1 MRSNSLFITL
11 ILSSLTLVF
20 SCKDR
25 NYKVENG
32 KSNPFKNLAPNIK
45 IDEIDSLL
53 SLGNVNKLDL
63 SYLYFKKGKVLS
75 KLQKDKEAAANFEKA
90 LNLFKKQHNKTYLAE
105 TYWHL
110 GSEYA
115 FLNEKVKATTY
126 LLKALE
132 VNKDLKQQKLE
143 ANIYG
148 SLAHV
153 HYLYKDFDKAIGY
166 TQKAITIQKL
176 NKDTLSLSAT
186 YNNLAV
192 IYKNM
197 GNFDLALK
205 NNKESLK
212 LNKLLND
219 KSAIAKSYNN
229 IGLVYESLSQYSKAE
244 SYYLKSVEL
253 NKEIKNFNSSSLRN
267 LGSYYLRKKDYK
279 KSKNSYLKALEIE
292 KQTGNISK
300 LITIY
305 NVLLNISLKE
315 KDFENSLTYQTK
327 RDSLNI
333 IQSRTNNKES
343 LKLAENQY
351 KLAARETELK
361 QQLKINKKD
370 KIIFGFLAL
379 LLLSLVTFGYLSVKN
394 RRLKNEKEKVML
406 EQRVLRSQMNP
417 HFIFNALAAIQNSL
431 LDNNPIK
438 SASYLSRFAKLIRQ
452 NFDFINEKSILLK
465 DEIDA
470 LINYMDTQKMRFN
483 DKFDYEINL
492 HSDIDIHQIEIP
504 PLLLQPF
511 IENAIEHGFKNKKE
525 KGKISIS
532 ISKQSNSICYEIK
545 DNGKGYNK
553 ASKNNKA
560 HAIDVF
566 KKRLQLLEK
575 GDEKT
580 FNIESSSKGTT
591 IKFCL
596 KQ

>member
-1 MRSNSLFITL
+1 VHSKFIYFISLISI
-11 ILSSLTLVF
+11 ILLFF
-20 SCKDR
+20 SCTKQQI
-25 NYKVENG
+25 KEEI
-32 KSNPFKNLAPNIK
+32 SNEKKLNSDINIT
-45 IDEIDSLL
+45 EIDSLI
-53 SLGNVNKLDL
+53 SIEDL
-63 SYLYFKKGKVLS
+63 NEIDLAKLYFKKGKLLS
-75 KLQKDKEAAANFEKA
+75 ILQKDKAASENFEKA
-90 LNLFKKQHNKTYLAE
+90 LNLFKKQHNKELIAE

-115 FLNEKVKATTY
+115 FLNEKVKATDY

-132 VNKDLKQQKLE
+132 FNKVLKQQKLE

-153 HYLYKDFDKAIGY
+153 HYLYKDFNQAAGYTIKAIE
-166 TQKAITIQKL
+166 IQKKI
-176 NKDTLSLSAT
+176 KDTLSLSAT

-197 GNFDLALK
+197 GNFNLALD
-205 NNKESLK
+205 NNKESLR
-212 LNKLLND
+212 LNTLLND

-229 IGLVYESLSQYSKAE
+229 IGLVYEAFSDYKQAEKYYKKAI
-244 SYYLKSVEL
+244 LL
-253 NKEIKNFNSSSLRN
+253 NNSIKNFNSSPLQN
-267 LGSYYLRKKDYK
+267 LGALYLSGNKISPSKK
-279 KSKNSYLKALEIE
+279 SYLKALEIE
-292 KQTGNISK
+292 KKTQNSSK
-300 LITIY
+300 LKKIY
-305 NVLLNISLKE
+305 NILLKISLNE
-315 KDFENSLTYQTK
+315 KDFKNSLIYQTK
-327 RDSLNI
+327 RDSLSF
-333 IQSRTNNKES
+333 IQSKIDNEE
-343 LKLAENQY
+343 KLQLTKNQY
-351 KLAARETELK
+351 KLVAKETELK
-361 QQLKINKKD
+361 QQKQINKKD
-370 KIIFGFLAL
+370 KIIFGTLAL
-379 LLLSLVTFGYLSVKN
+379 LLFSFAFFWMLSVKN
-394 RRLKNEKEKVML
+394 KRLKNEKEKVML

-438 SASYLSRFAKLIRQ
+438 SASYLSKFAKLIRQ

-465 DEIDA
+465 YEIDA
-470 LINYMDTQKMRFN
+470 LINYMDTQKMRFA

-525 KGKISIS
+525 KGKISITV
-532 ISKQSNSICYEIK
+532 SKQNKSICYEIK
-545 DNGKGYNK
+545 DNGKGIDQ
-553 ASKNNKA
+553 SKKD
-560 HAIDVF
+560 HKTHSLSVF